1 MKKDEELLYGV
12 IIFIV
17 LAVLTGAEYWMAVA
31 TRLWAALSAIAL
43 LKASLVLQYYM
54 HISRVTSGDGGH

>member
-31 TRLWAALSAIAL
+31 THLWAALSAIAL